1 VQAGIMLAQLDRL
14 PTLLRRRREVARAYG
29 ELLAG
34 LEQVERP
41 HAAPDRSHPWQSY
54 VLTVHPGLDRDSVAL
69 ALRARG
75 IGCTIGTYASHL
87 QPVYGP
93 QKPLPVSADLFARHL
108 AIPMHANL
116 TDQEVAR
123 VAEAVRA
130 VVALP
135 DVRR

>member
-1 VQAGIMLAQLDRL
+1 MLAQLDRL
-14 PTLLRRRREVARAYG
+14 PTSRGPRAGRGPHVRRRCWRTSSRSSCRG
-29 ELLAG
+29 EG
-34 LEQVERP
+34 
-41 HAAPDRSHPWQSY
+41 PDRVHPWQSY
-54 VLTVHPGLDRDSVAL
+54 VLAVHPARTGRR
-69 ALRARG
+69 RARAAGPG

-116 TDQEVAR
+116 TAEEVTR
-123 VAEAVRA
+123 VADAVRE

-135 DVRR
+135 DVRA

>member
-1 VQAGIMLAQLDRL
+1 VLAVHPRLDRG
-14 PTLLRRRREVARAYG
+14 A
-29 ELLAG
+29 
-34 LEQVERP
+34 
-41 HAAPDRSHPWQSY
+41 
-54 VLTVHPGLDRDSVAL
+54 VAL

-108 AIPMHANL
+108 AVPMHANL
-116 TDQEVAR
+116 TPEEVTR
-123 VAEAVRA
+123 VADAVRE

-135 DVRR
+135 DVRA